1 MTSKTQK
8 RTRIEDI
15 KPFDMS
21 TILAK
26 EIIFN
31 FNNSGL
37 TYDLMTDSWL
47 SGDISNTQIL
57 RYLKGVYS
65 NKERMYERFFYDK
78 LKNPEDGVIYNN
90 LANNLILWM
99 YENFDKV
106 TSFSVKEAFEIE
118 NNTFRTL
125 VFTSI
130 NIPSLITDL
139 GHTLHKV
146 DGIKVSRK
154 KYDTE
159 GNYVKD
165 NEYDNVY
172 EVHKVNCEKLGV
184 DDSYVIKCWCTSTD
198 KEHWIWIED
207 QYKDDPLSAVAS
219 TFRVPKDLIP
229 HITAIKRQGDVML
242 WELDEQFNEKEFKY
256 NDSDLV
262 PLTKEQ
268 YFGWLISE
276 T

>member
-1 MTSKTQK
+1 MSEVTQQ

-15 KPFDMS
+15 KPIDLS
-21 TILAK
+21 KIVAK

-31 FNNSGL
+31 MNQSGL
-37 TYDLMTDSWL
+37 TYDLITDSWL
-47 SGDISNTQIL
+47 SGNVTNAEML
-57 RYLKGVYS
+57 RYLKGVYR
-65 NKERMYERFFYDK
+65 NRERMYERFFYDK
-78 LKNPEDGVIYNN
+78 LKNPNDGIIHNK
-90 LANNLILWM
+90 LMNNLILWM
-99 YENFDKV
+99 YENFDEA
-106 TSFSVKEAFEIE
+106 TPYNFQEAFAIK
-118 NNTFRTL
+118 NDTFRAL

-130 NIPSLITDL
+130 DIPSMISEL
-139 GHTLHKV
+139 GHMLHKV

-154 KYDTE
+154 IYDTE
-159 GNYVKD
+159 GNYIKD
-165 NEYDNVY
+165 KEYDNVY

-184 DDSYVIKCWCTSTD
+184 EDSYAIKCWCTSTD

-219 TFRVPKDLIP
+219 TFRVPKDLVP
-229 HITAIKRQGDVML
+229 HIKAIKRQGDVML
-242 WELDEQFNEKEFKY
+242 WELKEDFNEKEFKY